1 MTNILLLLFLFLVTP
16 AHALVGVAQSA
27 APTSNGGTQD
37 LTVSGLGTAV
47 CGLFWTT
54 YGTANGTG
62 VDHAMFAV
70 GFSDFTTGQS
80 VSSSDEDNQATT
92 DTGASSGATALRT
105 QLATDQS
112 VDGTASASAI
122 TNGIRLTWSDAPPSA
137 YLVNSL
143 IFGDGAVD
151 DCHVGTLT
159 ASSTEDATASTTA
172 PGFQPNLVFAITEN
186 TTGDMRNSFGFAVDD
201 GGVVQRS
208 SGMSSNDASA
218 NADVAQTTSDSYF
231 ALNPINPTAAGAW
244 ELTSFDTT
252 GFTVTTRLTATGST
266 IRYMA
271 VKLKTGQLPK
281 IVNCSSPTAT
291 GSHSCTGAGWAPQAL
306 MMIHSESA
314 AYDTTYTA
322 GNNEV
327 LGISACDASNCYS
340 GAVTANDGAGTS
352 DTKSITANVPVRLI
366 KDGSDWMTASSTG
379 PQSDGWDFSY
389 SVAPGSAYVRG
400 VLMIQAAAA
409 SGGNLMI
416 RRRLQ

>member
-1 MTNILLLLFLFLVTP
+1 MTHILLLILVSIVTP

-37 LTVSGLGTAV
+37 LTVSVLGTAA

-62 VDHAMFAV
+62 VDHSMFAV

-80 VSSSDEDNQATT
+80 VSAADEDNQADT
-92 DTGASSGATALRT
+92 DAGPTSGSTALRT
-105 QLATDQS
+105 QLVTDQS

-122 TNGIRLTWSDAPPSA
+122 TNGIRLTWSDAPPAA

-143 IFGDGAVD
+143 IFGADSVDG
-151 DCHVGTLT
+151 CHVGTLT

-172 PGFQPNLVFAITEN
+172 PGFQPNLVFAIVEN
-186 TTGDMRNSFGFAVDD
+186 HTTHARNSFGFAVDD

-208 SGMSSNDASA
+208 AGVTSQDGSASGDLRA
-218 NADVAQTTSDSYF
+218 TTSDSYF
-231 ALNPINPTAAGAW
+231 AINPFDAPVLGAW

-252 GFTVTTRLTATGST
+252 GFTVTTRLNSNGAT
-266 IRYMA
+266 IRYLA

-281 IVNCSSPTAT
+281 IVNCSSPTST
-291 GSHSCTGAGWAPQAL
+291 GSHSCTGAGWTPQAL
-306 MMIHSESA
+306 VMIHTESA
-314 AYDTTYTA
+314 AYDTNYTA
-322 GNNEV
+322 DDNEV
-327 LGISACDASNCYS
+327 FGLSACDATNCYS
-340 GAVTANDGAGTS
+340 GAVNAEDGAATS
-352 DTKSITANVPVRLI
+352 DAKSITSNVPVRLI
-366 KDGSDWMTASSTG
+366 KDGADFMTASSSG
-379 PQSDGWDFSY
+379 PQADGWNFSY

-400 VLMIQAAAA
+400 VLMIQAAS
-409 SGGNLMI
+409 SGSNLMM